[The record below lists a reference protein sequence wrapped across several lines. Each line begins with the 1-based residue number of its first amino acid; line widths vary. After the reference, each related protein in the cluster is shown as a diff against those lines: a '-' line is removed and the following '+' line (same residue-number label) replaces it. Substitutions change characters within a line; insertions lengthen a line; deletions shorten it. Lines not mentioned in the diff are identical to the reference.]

1 MYKGGEKK
9 NNYYVRKKIHHKA
22 CNGSKHRNFNAC
34 DKKSSEFVLQKDT
47 IGLPVIRET
56 IPIKALKLPT
66 SLNIPQQAVKA
77 TEICT
82 L

>member
-1 MYKGGEKK
+1 VYNGGEKK
-9 NNYYVRKKIHHKA
+9 NNYYVRKKIHQKA

-34 DKKSSEFVLQKDT
+34 DKKKSSED
-47 IGLPVIRET
+47 INCLPTTRET

-66 SLNIPQQAVKA
+66 ALNIPQQAVKA
-77 TEICT
+77 TEICA